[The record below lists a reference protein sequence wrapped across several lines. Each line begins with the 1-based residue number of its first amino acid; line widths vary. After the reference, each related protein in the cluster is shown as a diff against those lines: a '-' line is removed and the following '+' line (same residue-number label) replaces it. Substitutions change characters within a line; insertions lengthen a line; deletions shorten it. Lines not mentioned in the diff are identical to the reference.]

1 VLSTLLALCLAA
13 PAAPE
18 PTLVVVLPLVI
29 SGDREPLSGTDVV
42 AAVSAAVARRPTV
55 RTTDLGGLDELSGD
69 APVRLRSCG
78 PDVMCVGNVLRGAGV
93 PIGLLVVVNTRVSP
107 PVVALRAVSDGAVRA
122 ERIDS
127 RSSLE
132 GPMVDAITRAAAIVF
147 DELGHPAWAQL
158 LVEVSPPDARVS
170 VDEPAAEP
178 RGDRIWLVP
187 PGTVTVRAD
196 APEHTRGEQAVA
208 LLAGEDRTV
217 ILTLEREAV
226 WWESPWFW
234 GAVGVGVAA
243 GVVGTALA
251 LPSGDRCLCV
261 GHPSAPCPCP

>member
-1 VLSTLLALCLAA
+1 MLSTLLALCLATPAVPA
-13 PAAPE
+13 PTTA
-18 PTLVVVLPLVI
+18 VVLPLVI
-29 SGDREPLSGTDVV
+29 SSDREPLSSTDVI
-42 AAVSAAVARRPTV
+42 AAVSAAAARRPTL
-55 RTTDLGGLDELSGD
+55 RTTGVSGLDELS
-69 APVRLRSCG
+69 AEAASRLRSCG
-78 PDVMCVGNVLRGAGV
+78 PDVGCVGNVLRSAEV

-132 GPMVDAITRAAAIVF
+132 GPMVDAITRAAAVVF

-158 LVEVSPPDARVS
+158 VVEVSPPEARVS
-170 VDEPAAEP
+170 VDEVSAEP
-178 RGDRIWLVP
+178 RGDRSWLVP
-187 PGTVTVRAD
+187 PGTVTVRAE
-196 APEHTRGEQAVA
+196 AAEYTQGEQTVA

-217 ILTLEREAV
+217 LLSLERIAA

-261 GHPSAPCPCP
+261 GHPSAPCTCP